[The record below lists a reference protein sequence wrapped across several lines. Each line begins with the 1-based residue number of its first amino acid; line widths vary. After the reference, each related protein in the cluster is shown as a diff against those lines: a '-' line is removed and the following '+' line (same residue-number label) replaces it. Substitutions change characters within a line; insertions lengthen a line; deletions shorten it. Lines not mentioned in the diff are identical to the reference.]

1 MGRGRDPAAALTTRL
16 LEKRTAVWLSLIG
29 LPVSAVAGLVVALTG
44 SWLVAVPRDDALG
57 TTYQAVIMNSI
68 TYRQQVT
75 PSTSSGR
82 VVTAGRMLAFGIG
95 WTLGAAV
102 AGTLAADLGVRK
114 AMVTE

>member
-1 MGRGRDPAAALTTRL
+1 M
-16 LEKRTAVWLSLIG
+16 
-29 LPVSAVAGLVVALTG
+29 ALTG
-44 SWLVAVPRDDALG
+44 SWLVAVLAMTLWG

-75 PSTSSGR
+75 PEHLLGR

-114 AMVTE
+114 AMVTLVSVGAVAAAYAWWSPLRGQRHTARK